1 MVLNPSKPKKKGKS
15 TKAKKATKHAPKKA
29 ASKNRKAKKNRAT
42 RYVKN
47 PGRRHARGAAA
58 GSLAS
63 PLPLPKL
70 GKLDMGFAI
79 VTGVGVVG
87 HGIATN
93 FIADKVPVAQLKSGA
108 GKFGLGLGLADHTGR
123 RAGLPPADVGPSAT
137 APRAPERR
145 LLGVG
150 GGPGLALGAALER
163 ALGGDDAG
171 LGRVLLSRPVG
182 QFPDRLTR
190 ASAPR
195 PGPRAGPVLP
205 APVARADHA
214 ARLLGQP
221 ARARRTQARDGL
233 SGARG

>member
-108 GKFGLGLGLADHTGR
+108 GKFGLGLGLAIAGSWAAFAFLPKKFATPLSVGMGTSVVVQGLNTFVFPKFPQLPVSGYESIDMLSGYEEVPGTDPGAF
-123 RAGLPPADVGPSAT
+123 AGLEADRFESAF
-137 APRAPERR
+137 A
-145 LLGVG
+145 
-150 GGPGLALGAALER
+150 
-163 ALGGDDAG
+163 
-171 LGRVLLSRPVG
+171 
-182 QFPDRLTR
+182 
-190 ASAPR
+190 
-195 PGPRAGPVLP
+195 
-205 APVARADHA
+205 
-214 ARLLGQP
+214 
-221 ARARRTQARDGL
+221 
-233 SGARG
+233 